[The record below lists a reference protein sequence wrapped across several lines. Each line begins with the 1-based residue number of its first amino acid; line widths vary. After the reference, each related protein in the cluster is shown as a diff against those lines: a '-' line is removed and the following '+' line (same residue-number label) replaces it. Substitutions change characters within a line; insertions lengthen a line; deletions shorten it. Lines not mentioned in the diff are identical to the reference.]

1 MANIVFFNIPAA
13 GHVNPTLGVLAELA
27 KRGHR
32 VVAYN
37 YEEYRAKI
45 ERTGVEFRAYPPIEE
60 YDIVIANMNRGD
72 FAFNAR
78 MLLQASERVL
88 PGLLD
93 ELRRDRPDLIMY
105 DSLAAWGRW
114 ASEILGVPG
123 VASITTFVLTPSS
136 MPRMP
141 LGQTLRFARNI
152 VRQLP
157 PYMRVR
163 SRLRRYKIRD
173 LGLLTALMNTG
184 PLNLVF
190 TSREIQPN
198 GEALG
203 SEYVFVGA
211 SIAERNDTLDIPLD
225 GRPLIYVS
233 LGTLAV
239 GSREFFQQVFVALG
253 DLPVQVVV
261 STGRQTDLAGLTVP
275 ENVTL
280 RPHVAQLEILKHA
293 AVFITHAG
301 LNSVHEG
308 LCFGVPMLL
317 VPQQM
322 EQLVTALQIEK
333 LGAGIMLPKTA
344 DASEMTASVQRLLA
358 TPDFKLAAARAG
370 ESLHAA
376 GGAEAA
382 ADAIESQ
389 LQPAPQLSKSM

>member
-1 MANIVFFNIPAA
+1 
-13 GHVNPTLGVLAELA
+13 
-27 KRGHR
+27 
-32 VVAYN
+32 
-37 YEEYRAKI
+37 
-45 ERTGVEFRAYPPIEE
+45 
-60 YDIVIANMNRGD
+60 
-72 FAFNAR
+72 
-78 MLLQASERVL
+78 
-88 PGLLD
+88 
-93 ELRRDRPDLIMY
+93 MY

-136 MPRMP
+136 MPKMP

-173 LGLLTALMNTG
+173 LGLLSALMNTG
-184 PLNLVF
+184 PINLVF

-239 GSREFFQQVFVALG
+239 GSREFFQQVFAALG

-261 STGRQTDLAGLTVP
+261 STGRQTDLADLTVP

-317 VPQQM
+317 VSQQM

-358 TPDFKLAAARAG
+358 TPGFKLAAARAG

-389 LQPAPQLSKSM
+389 LQPAPQLSESI